1 MTFILSSRIGVRN
14 VCILLAVRG
23 RRFSVHPLST
33 RCAYGAKQRARI
45 GDLAMFKWGKCLLQR
60 VMSNYVNY

>member
-1 MTFILSSRIGVRN
+1 MTCLLSSRIGVRN

-23 RRFSVHPLST
+23 RRFSVHPLSI

-45 GDLAMFKWGKCLLQR
+45 GDLVMFKWEKCLLKKAMR
-60 VMSNYVNY
+60 NYANY